1 MEKAKWCC
9 RVVGGQRHFFFY
21 LGHKVVSEC
30 LLSPV
35 WWSVMVEERQQKQK
49 NRKKKQTLSNRSLW
63 LDERDKSWAIWS
75 PQMGK
80 LHLKF
85 NVTLQQLCFWSDFT
99 IMAKRDLTKARCNN
113 AAKKSG
119 RANVWVQSG
128 WITKQVEFKK
138 KKKLRQ
144 HQFVMSTYVFL
155 CSKKNSLVFST
166 FFFKVKTPQQTRQ
179 RKPEPFFIFSVI

>member
-35 WWSVMVEERQQKQK
+35 WWSVMVAERQQKQK
-49 NRKKKQTLSNRSLW
+49 NRKKKKTLSNRSLW
-63 LDERDKSWAIWS
+63 LDERDKSWAISS

-80 LHLKF
+80 IHLKF

-113 AAKKSG
+113 GAKKSG
-119 RANVWVQSG
+119 RASVWVQSG
-128 WITKQVEFKK
+128 WITKQWRRRPGRPTRTGRSLK

-144 HQFVMSTYVFL
+144 HLFVMSTYVFL
-155 CSKKNSLVFST
+155 CSKK
-166 FFFKVKTPQQTRQ
+166 K
-179 RKPEPFFIFSVI
+179 